1 LRRHAADSRATLLED
16 LRETVAAGRLRLPVM
31 PTVAAEVQE
40 AVSRPGTSARVLS
53 EIIETE
59 PGMAARVVRIANS
72 AMYAGLSE
80 ARTLSFAVARLGSAM
95 VVSIVI
101 GAAAKELFDCG
112 DTRFETLME
121 EAWERS
127 LLGAAAARQLRGLTE
142 VPEDEAFLAGL
153 LHSVGDPV
161 LLDACATGEAGAPA
175 AETTL
180 TTGQLRGILDELRP
194 EAGAALLRSWR
205 LPADHVRAVAQ
216 QQPSSAGVSGTAGLD
231 AIVATAARFA
241 WSEVRRPGSGRE
253 NLVNHPAFRVLGG
266 DEGDAREC
274 AELALEEFHELSR
287 LL

>member
-1 LRRHAADSRATLLED
+1 LTRHAADSRATLLED
-16 LRETVAAGRLRLPVM
+16 LREAITAGRLRLPVM
-31 PTVAAEVQE
+31 PTLAAEVQE
-40 AVSRPGTSARVLS
+40 AVSSPATSARVLS

-95 VVSIVI
+95 IVSIVI
-101 GAAAKELFDCG
+101 GAAAKELFDCE
-112 DTRFETLME
+112 DPRFEPLME

-161 LLDACATGEAGAPA
+161 LVEACATR
-175 AETTL
+175 ETTL
-180 TTGQLRGILDELRP
+180 TTEQLRGVLDELRP

-205 LPADHVRAVAQ
+205 LPADHVRSVAQ
-216 QQPSSAGVSGTAGLD
+216 QRSSPAGLSRAAGLD

-241 WSEVRRPGSGRE
+241 WSEVRRQGSGRDD
-253 NLVNHPAFRVLGG
+253 LVNHPAFRALGG
-266 DEGDAREC
+266 DEGDARKC
-274 AELALEEFHELSR
+274 AELALKEFHELSR